1 MRLEPLFADTLFAD
15 NLYEPRPFSTDLQ
28 AHYVALPLG
37 GRRYMDRLSIVSAG
51 VRARDRNLRVLQGRG
66 GRETRDR
73 QDLLLVQGLVLQQ
86 CLGQRV
92 ELLAVLREETARLF
106 VALID
111 DAEHLFVYGASGLL
125 AEGLVA
131 RIASPSEESV
141 LARGELDHP

>member
-1 MRLEPLFADTLFAD
+1 MTSFDRSP
-15 NLYEPRPFSTDLQ
+15 SS
-28 AHYVALPLG
+28 YVVLPLG
-37 GRRYMDRLSIVSAG
+37 GRRYTDRLSIVSAG

-66 GRETRDR
+66 GREARDH

-86 CLGQRV
+86 SLGQRI
-92 ELLAVLREETARLF
+92 ELLAVLHEETAGLF

-125 AEGLVA
+125 AVGLLA
-131 RIASPSEESV
+131 RIASSEESV